1 MKNIIRNIILILLLF
16 VSFPQIANAKFRDVN
31 STGFENEA
39 EEMLDEI
46 EDVKQT
52 SIETINA
59 IKDNNEKLYGIVG
72 KSQILNFDRDIERVS
87 ITNDSVAEIVVL
99 SPKQLLINGKQ
110 AGSTSIIFWS
120 KNSSKP
126 VFYNLVIQQ
135 NTDSFIQA
143 VEHVAPNENISIIF
157 NNEGAV
163 ITGKI
168 SSSAVKEKIKNIAAA
183 YNVNLTDLTESPTKQ
198 VLLEVKITE
207 ASKTF
212 ARELGVNLLSG
223 KVDMSDSKID
233 IGGWKPQSG
242 TATGLKT
249 HVLQTNNGLLSLGY
263 LNTNRFM
270 IDLEAS
276 EAKGDIKILAE
287 PKLLA
292 VNGEEGSFTVG
303 NELPVPSGVGNYG
316 NVSYSYK
323 DTGVI
328 LKFIPTIMEETGRIR
343 LDLKPEI
350 SEVDESYSIITEN
363 GSKVYAT
370 RTRKVQTIVELMDG
384 ETLVI
389 AGLIQNSSQRKKTQ
403 VPILGNIPVL
413 GALFSNTEDKKNDN
427 EVIIF
432 ITPKIVDNS
441 VNINSL

>member
-1 MKNIIRNIILILLLF
+1 MKKIIKNFIILLLML
-16 VSFPQIANAKFRDVN
+16 SFAQVANAKFRDVN
-31 STGFENEA
+31 STGFENDT
-39 EEMLDEI
+39 EEIMDEL
-46 EDVKQT
+46 EDVKNT
-52 SIETINA
+52 SIETVNA

-72 KSQILNFDRDIERVS
+72 KSQVLNFDRDIERVS
-87 ITNDSVAEIVVL
+87 ITNDAVADVVVL
-99 SPKQLLINGKQ
+99 SPKQLLVNGKQ
-110 AGSTSIIFWS
+110 AGATSIIFWS
-120 KNSSKP
+120 ENSKKP

-168 SSSAVKEKIKNIAAA
+168 SSTAVKEKIKNVAAA
-183 YNVNLTDLTESPTKQ
+183 YNINLTDLTESPTKQ

-207 ASKTF
+207 ASKSF

-223 KVDMSDSKID
+223 RYLDMSKGDKFNIN
-233 IGGWKPQSG
+233 GW
-242 TATGLKT
+242 TATGSGDYKT
-249 HVLQTNNGLLSLGY
+249 HILQTGQNGLSLGY
-263 LNTNRFM
+263 INNKKFG

-287 PKLLA
+287 PRLLA

-303 NELPVPSGVGNYG
+303 NELPVPSGVGNWG
-316 NVSYSYK
+316 NVSFTYK
-323 DTGVI
+323 DTGVV
-328 LKFIPTIMEETGRIR
+328 LKFTPKIMEETGRIR

-350 SEVDESYSIITEN
+350 SEVDESYSVVT
-363 GSKVYAT
+363 GDGTKVYALK
-370 RTRKVQTIVELMDG
+370 TRKVQTIVELMDG

-389 AGLIQNSSQRKKTQ
+389 AGLIQNSSSRNKNQ
-403 VPILGNIPVL
+403 VPILGNIPGL
-413 GALFSNTEDKKNDN
+413 GTLFSVTNDKKNEN